1 MNNIKSRFVSYYE
14 KNEVKFDISFF
25 LAGFIFDIFTL
36 SDVDDPI
43 SIAQQVIYLLL
54 IGGILYLEFL
64 NSVKPIE
71 VGSRFLKKIWDVRQ
85 LILHFFLGSLLSVYS
100 LFFLKSS
107 SLFSSLLFLL
117 FISALMILNEIKS
130 FQKSRVDL
138 KIGLY
143 VICVFCFF
151 SMLIPVILGF
161 VGIFPF
167 ILAVSLTAGVIYGV
181 YKLLKKQIADQN
193 LLYKRL
199 VAPSSTVLIVFVLF
213 YILGWIPPVPLSVQN
228 MGIYHMI
235 EKNGDQYMVSH
246 ENPWWRFWHKG
257 DQDFQAQPGDKVYF
271 FAQIFSPG
279 RFDDSVILH
288 WYYKDPRAGWQS
300 TDRIPMRVTGGRKN
314 GYRGFSVK
322 QNYSPG
328 EWRISVETTDSR
340 EIGRIYFK
348 ITPIELAENRKFQLE
363 LF

>member
-1 MNNIKSRFVSYYE
+1 M
-14 KNEVKFDISFF
+14 
-25 LAGFIFDIFTL
+25 
-36 SDVDDPI
+36 
-43 SIAQQVIYLLL
+43 
-54 IGGILYLEFL
+54 
-64 NSVKPIE
+64 
-71 VGSRFLKKIWDVRQ
+71 
-85 LILHFFLGSLLSVYS
+85 
-100 LFFLKSS
+100 
-107 SLFSSLLFLL
+107 
-117 FISALMILNEIKS
+117 KS
-130 FQKSRVDL
+130 FQKSRIDL

-167 ILAVSLTAGVIYGV
+167 ILAVSSTAGVIYGV
-181 YKLLKKQIADQN
+181 YKLLEKQIADQN

-199 VAPSSTVLIVFVLF
+199 VAPGGTVLIVFVLF

-235 EKNGDQYMVSH
+235 EKNGDQYLVSH

-257 DQDFQAQPGDKVYF
+257 DQDFRALAGDKVYF

-288 WYYKDPRAGWQS
+288 WYYKDPRSGWQS

-348 ITPIELAENRKFQLE
+348 ITSIELAEDRQFQLE

>member
-1 MNNIKSRFVSYYE
+1 MENIKNKFISYYE
-14 KNEVKFDISFF
+14 KNEIKFDISFF
-25 LAGFIFDIFTL
+25 LAGFIFDVFTL

-43 SIAQQVIYLLL
+43 SIAQQVVYLLL
-54 IGGILYLEFL
+54 IGSILYLEFL
-64 NSVKPIE
+64 NTVKPLEIHP
-71 VGSRFLKKIWDVRQ
+71 RFKKIWDLRQ

-167 ILAVSLTAGVIYGV
+167 VLAVSLTTAVIYGV
-181 YKLLKKQIADQN
+181 YKLLKSQVADQN

-199 VAPSSTVLIVFVLF
+199 IAPSGTVLIIFVLF
-213 YILGWIPPVPLSVQN
+213 YIMGWIPPVPLSVQN

-235 EKNGDQYMVSH
+235 EKNGDQYLVSH

-257 DQDFQAQPGDKVYF
+257 DQSFEAQPGDKIYF

-288 WYYKDPRAGWQS
+288 WYYKDPRQGWQS
-300 TDRIPMRVTGGRKN
+300 TDKIPMRVTGGRKN

-328 EWRISVETTDSR
+328 DWRISVETTDSR
-340 EIGRIYFK
+340 EIGRIYFNV
-348 ITPIELAENRKFQLE
+348 TPVEVAENRQFQLE
-363 LF
+363 IF